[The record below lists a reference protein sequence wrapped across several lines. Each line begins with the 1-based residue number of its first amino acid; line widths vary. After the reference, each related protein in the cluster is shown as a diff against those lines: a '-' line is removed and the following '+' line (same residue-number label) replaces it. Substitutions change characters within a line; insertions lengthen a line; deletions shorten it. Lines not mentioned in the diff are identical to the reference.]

1 MAHKENLPVI
11 RIDAEHE
18 GIDASEGMKLDESRF
33 NGLAAQ
39 VELCEGARVILIH
52 NLAVEFGLMNGTQ
65 GVVKQIVFA
74 TGCHPRHEDERYRM
88 PEAIV
93 VDFPKYAGPT
103 FFDDAE
109 RRTWVPILV
118 REREDGDK
126 HSIKRRQFPLI
137 LGWAM
142 TPWKAQGMTLDRA
155 IVRLTQAAASPGVA
169 FVALS
174 RVRHPDH
181 LMLEDSFP
189 DMATIMKQS
198 QKEAFQTRQRWER
211 KMRVFFSQT
220 IRAHMTDDN
229 LYTPEK
235 TWTQEE
241 NAVANS
247 LLATVRTNPDAGEE
261 RIMRIVKCQQSLV
274 RHVWKKLHTFPHMFE
289 VFAARCDDLMR
300 YDLNGESRHVHAAQT
315 TLTQLSYRGWNVGL
329 SDYDALLEKGVLEPS
344 TWELLAN
351 VLRALLPRDVLLR
364 QVHVLRQ
371 QKTGVE
377 HLPRNAKDP
386 RIQVLPY
393 RSNSKQWAMFIVTR
407 VDEEQS
413 ALRVLVPMKHDEE
426 AFSWAIS
433 HIQYRYRITEEPSY
447 TEWPSHIGAQLLVAD
462 GLLQALSTASVDT
475 LSLIHISEP
484 TRPY

>member
-1 MAHKENLPVI
+1 M
-11 RIDAEHE
+11 
-18 GIDASEGMKLDESRF
+18 
-33 NGLAAQ
+33 
-39 VELCEGARVILIH
+39 GAYSCTR
-52 NLAVEFGLMNGTQ
+52 E
-65 GVVKQIVFA
+65 
-74 TGCHPRHEDERYRM
+74 
-88 PEAIV
+88 
-93 VDFPKYAGPT
+93 
-103 FFDDAE
+103 
-109 RRTWVPILV
+109 
-118 REREDGDK
+118 REREDADK

-220 IRAHMTDDN
+220 IRAHMTDDK

-261 RIMRIVKCQQSLV
+261 RIMRSVKGRHNLV

-289 VFAARCDDLMR
+289 VFAARGDDLM
-300 YDLNGESRHVHAAQT
+300 
-315 TLTQLSYRGWNVGL
+315 
-329 SDYDALLEKGVLEPS
+329 
-344 TWELLAN
+344 
-351 VLRALLPRDVLLR
+351 
-364 QVHVLRQ
+364 
-371 QKTGVE
+371 
-377 HLPRNAKDP
+377 
-386 RIQVLPY
+386 
-393 RSNSKQWAMFIVTR
+393 
-407 VDEEQS
+407 
-413 ALRVLVPMKHDEE
+413 
-426 AFSWAIS
+426 
-433 HIQYRYRITEEPSY
+433 
-447 TEWPSHIGAQLLVAD
+447 
-462 GLLQALSTASVDT
+462 
-475 LSLIHISEP
+475 
-484 TRPY
+484 